1 MSVKKKR
8 KYNKKTPPKKVN
20 KNIIFFEKISDG
32 LILLGKPV
40 YFLFSYSVI
49 GFFFFIDFFK
59 KSHEEVIY
67 KAKQYRK
74 KHKRE
79 VFKIKISFFRKFSF
93 NTRIKILIIGILII
107 GTLGVS
113 AWYFIFKGLP
123 SPHELVTRKVNATTS
138 IFDRNGILLYQI
150 YKDQNRTPVALLQI
164 PQTVK
169 NATLASEDVN
179 FYNERGFSLK
189 GILRALVANITNKSI
204 SEGGSTITQQLV
216 KNTLLTN
223 EKTITRKI
231 KELVLSIEVEASFS
245 KAQILEMYLNQ
256 VSYGGSAYGIEA
268 ASKLYFN
275 KDVSQ
280 LDLAESALLAGL
292 PKSPTTYSPF
302 GENPDLAIQRE
313 RQVLQLMADNGFIS
327 NATKDVALSEKIN
340 FASPNVDLKA
350 PHFVMYVRQKL
361 VDAYGEE
368 MVESGGLNVITTLDY
383 SIQQMAQKAVTSQ
396 VENLKGLHV
405 TNGAAIVIDPTTGEI
420 LAMVG
425 SKDYF
430 DIKMDGNVNV
440 VTALRPP
447 GSSIKIVNYAYA
459 LTHGYTPA
467 TMLLDEPITFKA
479 PGSSPYSP
487 VNYDGKFVG
496 NITLRNA
503 LAESRNIPAVKIL
516 ASYGVQ
522 NMIDLGQKMGITT
535 WTEKNTYGLSL
546 TLGGGATKLID
557 MARVFATVANYGNR
571 PPIQSILMV
580 SDYKGN
586 SLPVV
591 CDNENCEKEQVLDP
605 RVTYQLIDILKDN
618 NARAPEFGAHSALVI
633 SKHPEVAVKTG
644 TSNDLRDNLTI
655 GFNQKYLTA
664 VWVGNNDNS
673 SMSRIASGIT
683 GAAPIWNE
691 IESQLLATQPAT
703 AWNIPEGLVQTPCI
717 NKNEWFLSG
726 TDTKKIC
733 NLREGTPSA
742 TFKSELVNN

>member
-8 KYNKKTPPKKVN
+8 KYNKKKPLKKV
-20 KNIIFFEKISDG
+20 IPFEKISDG

-40 YFLFSYSVI
+40 YFIFSYLVI
-49 GFFFFIDFFK
+49 GFFFVLQFFK
-59 KSHEEVIY
+59 NSHEEVIY

-74 KHKRE
+74 KHKTR
-79 VFKIKISFFRKFSF
+79 VYRIKISFFRRFELR
-93 NTRIKILIIGILII
+93 TRIKILIIGIFVI
-107 GTLGVS
+107 GILGLS
-113 AWYFIFKGLP
+113 TWYFIFKGLP
-123 SPHELVTRKVNATTS
+123 FPHELVTRKVNATTS

-150 YKDQNRTPVALLQI
+150 YKDQNRTPVALTQI

-169 NATLASEDVN
+169 DATLASEDVN
-179 FYNERGFSLK
+179 FYSERGFSLK
-189 GILRALVANITNKSI
+189 GILRALVANITKKGL

-231 KELVLSIEVEASFS
+231 KELVLSIEVEASFT
-245 KAQILEMYLNQ
+245 KQQILEMYLNQ

-313 RQVLQLMADNGFIS
+313 RQVLQLMADNGFIT
-327 NATKDVALSEKIN
+327 NGTKDNALTEKIN
-340 FASPNVDLKA
+340 FASPDVDLKA

-361 VDAYGEE
+361 VDQYGEE

-383 SIQQMAQKAVTSQ
+383 NIQQMAQKAVTTQ
-396 VENLKGLHV
+396 VAKLAGLHV
-405 TNGAAIVIDPTTGEI
+405 TNGAAIVVDPTNGEI

-467 TMLLDEPITFKA
+467 TMILDEPITFKI
-479 PGSSPYSP
+479 PGTSPYTP

-503 LAESRNIPAVKIL
+503 LAESRNIPAVKVL

-535 WTEKNTYGLSL
+535 CTAKNTYGLSL

-557 MARVFATVANYGNR
+557 LARVFTTVANYGNR
-571 PPIQSILMV
+571 PPINSILMV

-586 SLPVV
+586 NLPVV
-591 CDNENCEKEQVLDP
+591 CDSEVCEKEQVLDP

-618 NARAPEFGAHSALVI
+618 NARAPEFGA
-633 SKHPEVAVKTG
+633 
-644 TSNDLRDNLTI
+644 
-655 GFNQKYLTA
+655 
-664 VWVGNNDNS
+664 
-673 SMSRIASGIT
+673 
-683 GAAPIWNE
+683 
-691 IESQLLATQPAT
+691 
-703 AWNIPEGLVQTPCI
+703 
-717 NKNEWFLSG
+717 
-726 TDTKKIC
+726 
-733 NLREGTPSA
+733 
-742 TFKSELVNN
+742 